1 MKSAAVIILLFI
13 VSSCTKGKFIQQE
26 GNLVPYTVEE
36 DSTIPSLAVN
46 GTLLHAE
53 TFGNPQNSMLVILH
67 GGPGSDYR
75 YLLNCKEFANR
86 GYFVVFFDQRGS
98 GLSKRH
104 TKESFS
110 IQLMIDDLKAVI
122 HYYRKSPT
130 QKLFLLGHSWGAIL
144 ATAYINQFPSNVNGA
159 IFCEPGGFKW
169 TDIEAYVKRAR
180 DIRFTSEILNDAF
193 YLDQF
198 ITGKKEQHA
207 ILDYKLG
214 LLAAA
219 ESSADNPTGNEALL
233 PFWRAGAVVN
243 KALFEL
249 GEKQQPDWT
258 GNLQLF
264 TPPVLFVYSERNRA
278 YGLDHARLV
287 SSAYKQV
294 QLQRVDNAG
303 HDFLSF
309 PSGWMQFFPV
319 ALQYL
324 NSL

>member
-26 GNLVPYTVEE
+26 GNLVPNTVEQ
-36 DSTIPSLAVN
+36 DPTLPALAVN
-46 GTLLHAE
+46 GTVFHAE
-53 TFGNPQNSMLVILH
+53 TFGNPQNSILVILH

-75 YLLNCKEFANR
+75 YLLNCKEFASR

-110 IQLMIDDLKAVI
+110 IQLMIDDLNAVI

-144 ATAYINQFPSNVNGA
+144 ATAYINQFPSNINGA

-198 ITGKKEQHA
+198 ITGKKDQHA

-219 ESSADNPTGNEALL
+219 ESSVDNPTGNEALL

-258 GNLQLF
+258 GNLQMF
-264 TPPVLFVYSERNRA
+264 TPPILFVYSERNKA
-278 YGLDHARLV
+278 YGLDHARYV
-287 SSAYKQV
+287 SSAYQQV
-294 QLQRVDNAG
+294 QLQRIDNAG

-309 PSGWMQFFPV
+309 PSGWIQFFPV

>member
-26 GNLVPYTVEE
+26 GNLVPNTVEQ
-36 DSTIPSLAVN
+36 DPTLPALAVN
-46 GTLLHAE
+46 GTVFHAE

-75 YLLNCKEFANR
+75 YLLNCKEFASK
-86 GYFVVFFDQRGS
+86 GYFVIFFDQRGS

-104 TKESFS
+104 NKEDFS
-110 IQLMIDDLKAVI
+110 IQLMIDDLNAVI
-122 HYYRKSPT
+122 LHYRKSPT

-144 ATAYINQFPSNVNGA
+144 ATAYINQIPSKVNGA

-180 DIRFTSEILNDAF
+180 DIRFTSEVLNDAF

-198 ITGKKEQHA
+198 ITGKKDQHA

-219 ESSADNPTGNEALL
+219 ESSVDNPTGNEALL

-258 GNLQLF
+258 GNLQMF
-264 TPPVLFVYSERNRA
+264 TPPILFVYSERNKA
-278 YGLDHARLV
+278 YGLDHARYV
-287 SSAYKQV
+287 SSAYQQV
-294 QLQRVDNAG
+294 QLQRIDNAG

-309 PSGWMQFFPV
+309 PSGWIQFFPV
-319 ALQYL
+319 AFQYL